1 MLKGEKND
9 RVGRDV
15 RVQRRKG
22 WQRKEER
29 KKKGMKAEKIKKS
42 RGEEMIE
49 HTAWAGAVRREGERE
64 DLDFLIMK
72 KPQST

>member
-22 WQRKEER
+22 WQREKNKGNESGKD
-29 KKKGMKAEKIKKS
+29 KKKN